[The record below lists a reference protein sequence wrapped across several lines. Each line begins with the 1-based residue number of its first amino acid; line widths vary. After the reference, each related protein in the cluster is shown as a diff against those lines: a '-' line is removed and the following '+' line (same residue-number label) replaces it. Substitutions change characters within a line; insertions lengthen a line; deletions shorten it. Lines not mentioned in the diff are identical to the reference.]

1 MTRALRSFLYTI
13 LSLPLIAFVVA
24 LGLLAML
31 VHTLQVGEC

>member
-1 MTRALRSFLYTI
+1 MKNIILTL

-31 VHTLQVGEC
+31 VHTLQVGE

>member
-1 MTRALRSFLYTI
+1 MKNLLLTI

-31 VHTLQVGEC
+31 VHTLQVGEV